1 MKKNNKNR
9 GLVIVILVVFVIM
22 ALLPF
27 VAALQAT
34 PQPIITSSSL
44 EDATG
49 ITPASPEEP
58 VENIIVEDIETSS
71 DPVE

>member
-1 MKKNNKNR
+1 MKKNQKNR
-9 GLVIVILVVFVIM
+9 GLIIVILVVFVIM

-34 PQPIITSSSL
+34 PQTITPTSL
-44 EDATG
+44 EDSIQ

-58 VENIIVEDIETSS
+58 VENIIVEDVETSS